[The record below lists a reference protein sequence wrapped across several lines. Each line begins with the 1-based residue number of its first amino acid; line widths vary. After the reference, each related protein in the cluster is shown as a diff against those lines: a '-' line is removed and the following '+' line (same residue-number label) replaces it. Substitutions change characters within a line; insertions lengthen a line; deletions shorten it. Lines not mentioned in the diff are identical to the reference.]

1 MPTLDMRRNAVQQRQ
16 DLAFALNQRGLSHA
30 EIAEICGWSP
40 QSDGIRRAIR
50 AGELRAQSNVGRT
63 SDRKFGVEIEFNGTP
78 RQNAVNAIEELDN
91 RIEVTIESWNHH
103 VRPHWKFITDGSVDG
118 IGTGEGGLEAVS
130 PILQGE
136 RGFAELGT
144 VLKGIRQAGG
154 QVNRSCGLHVHH
166 DARDMT
172 GIQLAW
178 LLEFYT
184 TNQGVIDGLLAPSR
198 RSSNRNRWC
207 QPWEGMDRQE
217 MLAAARMPTEEAKR
231 RMGRMNRYRTI
242 NVTAYAKYGS
252 IEFRQHQGSLNARK
266 ITAWVKFGQ
275 AMMETAMQSGGADV
289 PAFSNVS
296 EMTNHLV
303 RMGGLPG
310 EIAEYLNDRAED
322 YADL

>member
-63 SDRKFGVEIEFNGTP
+63 SARKFGVEIEFNGTP
-78 RQNAVNAIEELDN
+78 RRSAVSAIEELDN
-91 RIEVTIESWNHH
+91 RIEVTIETWNHN

-136 RGFAELGT
+136 QGFAELGT

-154 QVNRSCGLHVHH
+154 RVNRSCGLHVHH
-166 DARDMT
+166 DARDMN
-172 GIQLAW
+172 GSQLAW
-178 LLEFYT
+178 LLQFYT
-184 TNQGVIDGLLAPSR
+184 DNQAIIDQLLAPSR
-198 RSSNRNRWC
+198 RSDQRNRWC
-207 QPWEGMDRQE
+207 APWEGMDRQE
-217 MLAAARMPTEEAKR
+217 MLSAARLPEEEAKR
-231 RMGRMNRYRTI
+231 RFGRMNRYRTI
-242 NVTAYAKYGS
+242 NVTSYAKYGS

-275 AMMETAMQSGGADV
+275 AMMETAMQSAGADV
-289 PAFSNVS
+289 PRFAEVS
-296 EMTNHLV
+296 ELTNHLV

-310 EIAEYLNDRAED
+310 DIAEYLNDRAED
-322 YADL
+322 YANL